1 MSVKT
6 YANVMQ
12 ELSGCD
18 FITAYLNNDYDA
30 VKRVFDNPS
39 KEEANRVGDYDF
51 ATGSFS
57 FNKIVPEIIRN
68 WGKTHNLNT
77 IIYNIHTPQVGGGS
91 FEDYRAAVNSVK
103 EFRKNRGLELAA
115 KTEEVELEEVKTK
128 TR

>member
-30 VKRVFDNPS
+30 VKRIFGTLS
-39 KEEANRVGDYDF
+39 KEEVNRVGNYDF

-57 FNKIVPEIIRN
+57 FNKLVPGIIRN
-68 WGKTHNLNT
+68 WVKTHNLNT

-91 FEDYRAAVNSVK
+91 FEDYRGAVNCVK
-103 EFRKNRGLELAA
+103 EFGKNRGLELAA
-115 KTEEVELEEVKTK
+115 KANEVELEEVKTK